1 MAKSIKENFNKILS
15 IFILI
20 QPVIDLVTGILI
32 HNKINLT
39 IGIIIRALFLL
50 FIVYTCLFT
59 YKRKKLLIPYLIIFI
74 YSLLYVIGIIVFK
87 DNASL
92 FKEIQGLF
100 RTMYFPLLLI
110 SLYSIK
116 DELNISKS
124 VLFSSLVLYLVFII
138 VPTSLNIGFKSYAI
152 TKSGTLGFY
161 NSANEISGIISILTP
176 IIFIMFKESKNVFL
190 KIIFTIIYLIVI
202 LTIGTKTPLL
212 SLFVTVFWLYIW
224 LLFKFFKEKKYKLI
238 GLSLLV
244 IIVGL
249 LSLVMV
255 IPKTNFYKNIKTH
268 INYLKIKDVED
279 IIENPIIFDHFIFS
293 ERLTFLGNK
302 KDIYDNS
309 SIYQKLF
316 GIGYLENYKET
327 KLIEIDY
334 YDIYYSHG
342 LIGFI
347 VFFSIYI
354 YVLIDL
360 IKGKHIIDFDRCM
373 ISISLFLVIILSM
386 FSGHIITA
394 PAVSIFVA
402 ILIIYLKEKN
412 KKELLFTAVNLE
424 IGGIETSLIN
434 LANRIDKNKY
444 NVTIILEEKKGVLL
458 NRLNKNIKVLELK
471 VSNNKNAIIRKT
483 INTLRRLMF
492 TVFNYHNYDFSC
504 CYATYGLSGNKLS
517 KIASSNNSI
526 YVHSDYKYVYK
537 NINDFHVFFDQRK
550 IKDFKYI
557 IFVSKESQNSFLTEY
572 PTLKNK
578 TLVLNNFIDINS
590 IIEKSHQKIIE
601 RNNKNKKLFVFIG
614 RLDDSSK
621 KLTRALNIVKE
632 LKNIE
637 LLVVGDGPDRKK
649 YEKYVKENDLSSR
662 VKFIGQK
669 PNPYPYMNI
678 ADYIILTSDY
688 EGFPVVYLE
697 AIVLKKKIITTVPT
711 SDDLIDIRN
720 YATIISKDEKKMV
733 KEVKEAL
740 EKTTKTKEIDLEQVQ
755 NERMK
760 SFEALFDGV
769 I

>member
-1 MAKSIKENFNKILS
+1 MTKSIKENFNKILS
-15 IFILI
+15 IFMLI

-50 FIVYTCLFT
+50 FIVYICLFT
-59 YKRKKLLIPYLIIFI
+59 YKKKKLLIPYLIIFI
-74 YSLLYVIGIIVFK
+74 YSLLYIIGILVFK

-100 RTMYFPLLLI
+100 RTMYFPILLI

-116 DELNISKS
+116 DDLNISKS

-152 TKSGTLGFY
+152 TKSGTLGFF

-176 IIFIMFKESKNVFL
+176 IIFIMFKETKSIFL
-190 KIIFTIIYLIVI
+190 KIVFTIVYLIVI

-212 SLFVTVFWLYIW
+212 SLFVTIFWLYIW
-224 LLFKFFKEKKYKLI
+224 LLFKYFKEKKYKLI

-268 INYLKIKDVED
+268 INYLKIKDVD
-279 IIENPIIFDHFIFS
+279 DVIENPIIFDHFIFS

-302 KDIYDNS
+302 KNIYDNS
-309 SIYQKLF
+309 SFYQKLF
-316 GIGYLENYKET
+316 GIGYLENNKET
-327 KLIEIDY
+327 KSIEIDY

-360 IKGKHIIDFDRCM
+360 IKGKHTIDFNRCM

-394 PAVSIFVA
+394 PAVSLFVA
-402 ILIIYLKEKN
+402 IIIIYLKEKN

-471 VSNNKNAIIRKT
+471 VSNNKNIIIRK
-483 INTLRRLMF
+483 IVNTLRRLLF
-492 TVFNYHNYDFSC
+492 TIFNYHNYDFSC

-526 YVHSDYKYVYK
+526 YIHNNYKYVYRDK
-537 NINDFHVFFDQRK
+537 KEFYRFFDERK
-550 IKDFKYI
+550 IRNFKHI
-557 IFVSKESQNSFLTEY
+557 IFVSNEAKKDFLIEY
-572 PTLKNK
+572 QDLKSK
-578 TLVLNNFIDINS
+578 SLVLNNFININS
-590 IIEKSHQKIIE
+590 IVEKSHIKISQK
-601 RNNKNKKLFVFIG
+601 NSKDNKLFVFIG
-614 RLDDSSK
+614 RLDDSQK
-621 KLTRALNIVKE
+621 KITRMLNLVKNI
-632 LKNIE
+632 KNIE
-637 LLVVGDGPDRKK
+637 LWLVGDGPDRKQ
-649 YEKYVKENDLSSR
+649 YEKYVNDNDISSR
-662 VKFIGQK
+662 ITFMGQQT
-669 PNPYPYMNI
+669 NPYQYMAK
-678 ADYIILTSDY
+678 ADYVILTSDY

-711 SDDLIDIRN
+711 SDDLIDIKD

-733 KEVKEAL
+733 KEIKEAL
-740 EKTTKTKEIDLEQVQ
+740 EKTTKTKEIDLEKVQ

-760 SFEALFDGV
+760 SFEALFNGV

>member
-1 MAKSIKENFNKILS
+1 MTKPIKENFNKILS
-15 IFILI
+15 IFMLI
-20 QPVIDLVTGILI
+20 QPAIDLVTGILI

-59 YKRKKLLIPYLIIFI
+59 YKKKKLLIPYLIIFI
-74 YSLLYVIGIIVFK
+74 YSLLYIIGILIFK

-100 RTMYFPLLLI
+100 RTMYFPILLI

-244 IIVGL
+244 IIVGF

-316 GIGYLENYKET
+316 GIGYLENNKET

-360 IKGKHIIDFDRCM
+360 IKGKHTIDFNRCM

-394 PAVSIFVA
+394 PAVSIFVVFL
-402 ILIIYLKEKN
+402 IL
-412 KKELLFTAVNLE
+412 
-424 IGGIETSLIN
+424 SL
-434 LANRIDKNKY
+434 
-444 NVTIILEEKKGVLL
+444 
-458 NRLNKNIKVLELK
+458 
-471 VSNNKNAIIRKT
+471 
-483 INTLRRLMF
+483 
-492 TVFNYHNYDFSC
+492 
-504 CYATYGLSGNKLS
+504 
-517 KIASSNNSI
+517 
-526 YVHSDYKYVYK
+526 
-537 NINDFHVFFDQRK
+537 
-550 IKDFKYI
+550 
-557 IFVSKESQNSFLTEY
+557 
-572 PTLKNK
+572 
-578 TLVLNNFIDINS
+578 
-590 IIEKSHQKIIE
+590 
-601 RNNKNKKLFVFIG
+601 RNN
-614 RLDDSSK
+614 
-621 KLTRALNIVKE
+621 
-632 LKNIE
+632 
-637 LLVVGDGPDRKK
+637 
-649 YEKYVKENDLSSR
+649 
-662 VKFIGQK
+662 
-669 PNPYPYMNI
+669 
-678 ADYIILTSDY
+678 
-688 EGFPVVYLE
+688 
-697 AIVLKKKIITTVPT
+697 VLI
-711 SDDLIDIRN
+711 
-720 YATIISKDEKKMV
+720 
-733 KEVKEAL
+733 
-740 EKTTKTKEIDLEQVQ
+740 
-755 NERMK
+755 K
-760 SFEALFDGV
+760 S
-769 I
+769 